1 MSASSGGVAD
11 LVLKRILKED
21 IGKLTLNGDM
31 LNVLISLDG
40 KKTLGQ
46 VAQQTGMSLVDI
58 RPIVVELAKLKLIAK
73 VEKSADIADQ
83 EFFEYITS
91 MLSMAI
97 GPLGE
102 IVVEDGVEDLGYS
115 KQNFPQKKCA
125 ELVNLLAQEI
135 QREDKR
141 VEFKERMLTKIREK
155 GY

>member
-1 MSASSGGVAD
+1 MSVSSGGVAD

-58 RPIVVELAKLKLIAK
+58 RPIVVELAKKKLIAK
-73 VEKSADIADQ
+73 VEQTVDVVDAD
-83 EFFEYITS
+83 FVNYVTS
-91 MLSMAI
+91 MLSRAI
-97 GPLGE
+97 GPLGA
-102 IVVEDGVEDLGYS
+102 IVLEDGIEDLGYT
-115 KQNFPQKKCA
+115 KQTFPQKRCA

-141 VEFKERMLTKIREK
+141 IEFKEQMLTKIREK

>member
-73 VEKSADIADQ
+73 VEQSVDVVDQ
-83 EFFEYITS
+83 DFFEYVTS
-91 MLSMAI
+91 MLAMAI

-141 VEFKERMLTKIREK
+141 VEFKEKMLTKIREK